1 MENEN
6 EKSKGRGFLSGITKS
21 QRLSLCTPALIYL
34 VFSVISFLLLAGQ
47 GNASIWGILVM
58 IIFTLFLNVLC
69 KTGHKNLSWGILF
82 LPFIVMIVFI
92 IIMIVLFFNATSQK

>member
-1 MENEN
+1 MKSE
-6 EKSKGRGFLSGITKS
+6 EKETGFLSKITDS

-34 VFSVISFLLLAGQ
+34 VFSVISFLLLASQ
-47 GNASIWGILVM
+47 GTGSPWTILIV
-58 IIFTLFLNVLC
+58 IIFTLFLNILC
-69 KTGHKNLSWGILF
+69 KTGHKKLSWGILF

>member
-82 LPFIVMIVFI
+82 LPFIVMIAFI
-92 IIMIVLFFNATSQK
+92 VIFIVLVFSATA